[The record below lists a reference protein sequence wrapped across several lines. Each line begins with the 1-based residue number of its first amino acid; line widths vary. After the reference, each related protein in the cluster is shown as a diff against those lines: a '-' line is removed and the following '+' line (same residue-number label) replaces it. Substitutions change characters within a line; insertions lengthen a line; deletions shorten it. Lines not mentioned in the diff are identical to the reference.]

1 MNALGPSER
10 TAHMNDP
17 HVVTSFH
24 HALEN
29 IQSTVVK
36 VGYLV
41 EQALSAND
49 RNALE
54 LQEGGV

>member
-1 MNALGPSER
+1 
-10 TAHMNDP
+10 MNDP

-36 VGYLV
+36 MGYLV

-49 RNALE
+49 RPALE